1 MFFLNYKN
9 LVRVIINKYYNLLMG
24 IYIFFADLN
33 FDLKTSPTGQNQNIF
48 SQPRASTRPAAAT
61 NSQHSS
67 SFSSR
72 TSFVSPHQSP
82 VSEQTPSTPA
92 THQPPSSVPHTISN
106 CTSDQQQNE
115 PPISQRHRNSN
126 ASSADPHSP
135 ISPAFSLASSS
146 SAADTSSGGNR
157 GRRTAAGSSHREHRL
172 STGELPTVHQNTTA
186 AATTAIPSVKSRASC
201 LTQRNYLELNG
212 SAGSVSGC
220 DCSDDEV
227 ITKFH
232 RAYSK
237 TTTPTSPEVKVLIN
251 DGTHESE
258 PSGAVPKTAKESIDS
273 GSDASSFEELGATGG
288 ASGTTVAPST
298 DTDTSWQI
306 VNKSTLT
313 DSPPPQPTPPS
324 TSGTDMT
331 VAQFSGQPF
340 FAGRSQINLS
350 NSTFHPQ
357 HSNESVSLLHA
368 ARRLTRRRSDTAV
381 YESSS
386 GLASRPRYNRS
397 DYYHDV
403 DDEYD
408 DEDNGGGH
416 RADMS
421 RKRTKTSCDKC
432 GKSKGNLRRH
442 VAKFKRQLE
451 TTNATEVE
459 IKLQLDAFLVY
470 LETCN
475 KNSMDLSDSEGAGGS
490 VEGDSRDDVTLTNN
504 QNFVDDDDIGI
515 DDDVDDYDD
524 DHFIFGDDEGIHVY
538 GTDDTSGGSCGPP
551 RQFINLTDYPDR
563 Y

>member
-1 MFFLNYKN
+1 MCIYL
-9 LVRVIINKYYNLLMG
+9 IIT
-24 IYIFFADLN
+24 DLN

-48 SQPRASTRPAAAT
+48 SQPRASSRPAAAT
-61 NSQHSS
+61 VSQHSS
-67 SFSSR
+67 SFSSH

-82 VSEQTPSTPA
+82 VSEQTPTTQA
-92 THQPPSSVPHTISN
+92 TQQQQQPPSSVPHTNSN
-106 CTSDQQQNE
+106 FSSGHNE
-115 PPISQRHRNSN
+115 PPISNRHRNSN
-126 ASSADPHSP
+126 ASSADPTSP
-135 ISPAFSLASSS
+135 TSPAFSLASSS

-157 GRRTAAGSSHREHRL
+157 SRRTAAGSTYREPIS
-172 STGELPTVHQNTTA
+172 STGELPAVHQSTTS
-186 AATTAIPSVKSRASC
+186 AATPAIPSVKSRASC

-237 TTTPTSPEVKVLIN
+237 ATTPTSPDVKVLIN
-251 DGTHESE
+251 DGPHETV

-288 ASGTTVAPST
+288 ASGTTVTPFTES
-298 DTDTSWQI
+298 DTSWQF

-313 DSPPPQPTPPS
+313 DSPPPPQPTPPS

-331 VAQFSGQPF
+331 VAAFSGQPF
-340 FAGRSQINLS
+340 FPGRSQLNIS

-357 HSNESVSLLHA
+357 HSNESISLLHA

-381 YESSS
+381 YESGS
-386 GLASRPRYNRS
+386 GLNSRPRYNRPE
-397 DYYHDV
+397 YYRGNDD
-403 DDEYD
+403 DDEFD
-408 DEDNGGGH
+408 DEDNGGGQ

-504 QNFVDDDDIGI
+504 QNFADDDDMGI

>member
-1 MFFLNYKN
+1 M
-9 LVRVIINKYYNLLMG
+9 
-24 IYIFFADLN
+24 
-33 FDLKTSPTGQNQNIF
+33 
-48 SQPRASTRPAAAT
+48 
-61 NSQHSS
+61 
-67 SFSSR
+67 
-72 TSFVSPHQSP
+72 SPHQSP
-82 VSEQTPSTPA
+82 VSEQAA
-92 THQPPSSVPHTISN
+92 TQEQPSSVPHTNSN
-106 CTSDQQQNE
+106 LSSGQQQNE
-115 PPISQRHRNSN
+115 PPISSRHRNSN
-126 ASSADPHSP
+126 ASSGDPTSP
-135 ISPAFSLASSS
+135 TSPAFSLASSS

-157 GRRTAAGSSHREHRL
+157 GRRKAAGSTHREPRS
-172 STGELPTVHQNTTA
+172 STGELPAVHQTTSTA
-186 AATTAIPSVKSRASC
+186 ATSAVPSSLKSRASC
-201 LTQRNYLELNG
+201 LTQHNYLELNG

-232 RAYSK
+232 KAYSK
-237 TTTPTSPEVKVLIN
+237 ATTPTSPEVKMHLN
-251 DGTHESE
+251 DGLNDTE
-258 PSGAVPKTAKESIDS
+258 PSGSVPKTAKESIDS
-273 GSDASSFEELGATGG
+273 GSYASSFEELGATGG
-288 ASGTTVAPST
+288 AIGTTVAPST
-298 DTDTSWQI
+298 DTDTSWQF
-306 VNKSTLT
+306 VNKTTLT

-331 VAQFSGQPF
+331 VAPFNGQQSL
-340 FAGRSQINLS
+340 AGRSQLNLS

-357 HSNESVSLLHA
+357 HSNESVSLLYA
-368 ARRLTRRRSDTAV
+368 AQRLTRRRSDTAV

-386 GLASRPRYNRS
+386 GLNSRRRYNRP
-397 DYYHDV
+397 DYYRGDDD

-408 DEDNGGGH
+408 DEDNGGGQ

-504 QNFVDDDDIGI
+504 QNFVDDNDIGI

-538 GTDDTSGGSCGPP
+538 GTDDTSGGSSGQP